1 MAAFATF
8 FHGKMTGVEITCIQS
23 FLDHGHDIEIFAYG
37 NCGAPS
43 HFKVVDA
50 ARILTKRN
58 LFYYKSGP
66 GRGSISGFTNRF
78 RYALMTV
85 ADVWW
90 VDSDVICLSKDW
102 PDPRT
107 PICAAWEDSERVGSA
122 VLRMARSL
130 AAEVQERAAAM
141 GRNVQWGQSGPD
153 LITQIVR
160 EKNLSAG
167 MLASPAFYPIHYSE
181 WAKAFALD
189 FKDRVCEAARSSYAL
204 HLWNE
209 MGRRVQFDKTRL
221 PNRNSYFGALV
232 EGHQTAKYF
241 RAGQRGSEQ
250 ANSAFRWR
258 NLLAFPR

>member
-8 FHGKMTGVEITCIQS
+8 FHGKMTGLEITCIQS

-50 ARILTKRN
+50 ARILKKRN

-90 VDSDVICLSKDW
+90 VDSDVVFLSKDW
-102 PDPRT
+102 PDPQT

-122 VLRMARSL
+122 VLRMTRGL
-130 AAEVQERAAAM
+130 AAEIEGRAASM
-141 GRNVQWGQSGPD
+141 GTHIQWGQSGPE
-153 LITQIVR
+153 LITQIVLSN
-160 EKNLSAG
+160 KLSAG
-167 MLASPAFYPIHYSE
+167 LLAALAFYPIHYSE
-181 WAKAFALD
+181 WAKVFAPD
-189 FKDRVCEAARSSYAL
+189 FKDEVCEMARSSYAL

-209 MGRRVQFDKTRL
+209 MGRREKFDKRRL
-221 PNRNSYFGALV
+221 PDRNSFFGLLV
-232 EGHQTAKYF
+232 ARHQTGKYF
-241 RAGQRGSEQ
+241 RAGPQ
-250 ANSAFRWR
+250 ASGRTGYGVSWR
-258 NLLAFPR
+258 SLLPFLR